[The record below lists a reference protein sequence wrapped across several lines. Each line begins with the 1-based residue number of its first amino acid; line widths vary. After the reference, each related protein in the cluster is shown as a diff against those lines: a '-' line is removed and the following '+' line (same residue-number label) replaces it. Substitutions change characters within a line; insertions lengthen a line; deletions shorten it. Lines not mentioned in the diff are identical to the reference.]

1 MRVDIRTLL
10 LVAVL
15 GVGLLTVGCSK
26 DGGGGAG
33 SAKSDIPAPGTNMTP
48 EQIEQMRRQRMP
60 PAGVG
65 GGRPPMGAP
74 AGAPGAPTTR

>member
-1 MRVDIRTLL
+1 MRVDIRTLS

-15 GVGLLTVGCSK
+15 GVGLLAAGCSK
-26 DGGGGAG
+26 DGGSAG
-33 SAKSDIPAPGTNMTP
+33 SAKSDIPAPGTTMTP
-48 EQIEQMRRQRMP
+48 QQIEQMRQQRMP
-60 PAGVG
+60 PAGMG